1 MRDKLFMDTFPRR
14 IKKEQFLNWVRAHQ
28 IPEEDL
34 FLEIKSL
41 TERGYRIEGVRTN
54 FGKVTSSIY

>member
-14 IKKEQFLNWVRAHQ
+14 IKKEQFLNWVRAHH